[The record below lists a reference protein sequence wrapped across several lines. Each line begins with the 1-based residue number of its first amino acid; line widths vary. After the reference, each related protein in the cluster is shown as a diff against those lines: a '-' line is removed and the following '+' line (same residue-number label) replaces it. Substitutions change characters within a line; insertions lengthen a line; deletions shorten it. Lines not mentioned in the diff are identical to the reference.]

1 MTFSLRP
8 SAKIVTINA
17 SVASF
22 AFAIAGVILLGLVA
36 SGCEDK
42 HIGRVCSLDTPDA
55 GTSGTGT
62 SATLNGQAVEC
73 PSRICLLPADEKQN
87 PPGPLCTAGCSS
99 DDDCS
104 DGETSKNPVQCH
116 SGFTCMVATTVGDFC
131 CERLCVCKDFVDTS
145 IKGYNSTPAV
155 CEPGTG
161 SICKNVH

>member
-22 AFAIAGVILLGLVA
+22 ALAIALVGLVA

-73 PSRICLLPADEKQN
+73 PSRICLLPADEKQD
-87 PPGPLCTAGCSS
+87 PPS
-99 DDDCS
+99 
-104 DGETSKNPVQCH
+104 
-116 SGFTCMVATTVGDFC
+116 
-131 CERLCVCKDFVDTS
+131 
-145 IKGYNSTPAV
+145 
-155 CEPGTG
+155 
-161 SICKNVH
+161 